1 MLSVRANK
9 LYRKGKNMS
18 KNVKGFGVVEIV
30 LVVVVVG
37 LIGVLG
43 WMFLNKKT
51 SNSAQQ
57 SDQTKITQTTT
68 ETEQPKDTSGAVSIY
83 PSKSDGTTS
92 KDFYT
97 VVLPKGWSVEKVF
110 EPYNIVKTIG
120 NEKYL
125 ISSFVHEGSESNLME
140 QRFDEGITAV
150 SSVKTKAGT
159 TIHILKTPTTLFL
172 ATCAP
177 SGDNCYLQLNGK
189 KLYIHLY
196 QIVPGAQTATNIDY
210 SSASA
215 KEIISDLENI
225 AKSLS
230 I

>member
-1 MLSVRANK
+1 
-9 LYRKGKNMS
+9 MS

-110 EPYNIVKTIG
+110 EPYSLLKTVG
-120 NEKYL
+120 NDKYL
-125 ISSFVHEGSESNLME
+125 ISSFVHEGSESNLMQ
-140 QRFDEGITAV
+140 QRVDEGITAV

-172 ATCAP
+172 ANCVP

>member
-1 MLSVRANK
+1 
-9 LYRKGKNMS
+9 MS

-43 WMFLNKKT
+43 WMFFNKQKETKT
-51 SNSAQQ
+51 SDNTASNSAQQ

-125 ISSFVHEGSESNLME
+125 ISSFVHEGSESNIME
-140 QRFDEGITAV
+140 QRFDEGITAI